1 MRAEEGEPAGVM
13 ERDQPGEEQA
23 AEQLAQHAHRQEEGR
38 ARRYPAL
45 PVERDAAA
53 RHDHVDVRMVR
64 HRRAPGVE
72 HGGDADAGAEML
84 RIGGDRQ
91 HRLRCRPEQQ
101 VVDQRLVLEGD
112 VGDLGRQREDD
123 MEVAD
128 RQEVGLALGEPGARG
143 GALALGAVPVAAAV
157 VGDAPSARS
166 PRRPRRDRP
175 SAAVRQCSIADM
187 TLSWCRLRCPA
198 WTAR

>member
-1 MRAEEGEPAGVM
+1 MTQEGPPLGEMRHRSEEGEPARIV

-23 AEQLAQHAHRQEEGR
+23 AEQLAEHPHRQEEGR

-53 RHDHVDVRMVR
+53 RHDHVDMRMVR

-72 HGGDADAGAEML
+72 HGGDADAGAEVL
-84 RIGGDRQ
+84 RIGRDRQ

-123 MEVAD
+123 VEVAD
-128 RQEVGLALGEPGARG
+128 RQQVGLALGEPGARG
-143 GALALGAVPVAAAV
+143 RALALRTVPVAAAV
-157 VGDAPSARS
+157 VGDAPLPAVLAGLDVTAKRCGAAVSRS
-166 PRRPRRDRP
+166 PTSP
-175 SAAVRQCSIADM
+175 
-187 TLSWCRLRCPA
+187 
-198 WTAR
+198 